1 MVEEIMKIFFALMIC
16 FFLTSS
22 AGSQKAKEFLYGST
36 KKLQDSSLCKKYSC
50 KNVEYLEYKKSM
62 LSTETYTFE
71 YVSYGDAARSEAM
84 KQVDTWSLGLRRN
97 SKKQIDYVSVEVGS
111 KPIYTGYF
119 EWEQEFIVD
128 VLNTFLGLNY
138 KFVPPGSDDNWRDPI
153 NKKCLEKATP
163 AKKYAVL
170 ERGSKIFDGDKKP
183 TNFLAYCAI
192 KPSRDFPND
201 YPKTIEPLFIIY
213 KEIYI
218 PR

>member
-36 KKLQDSSLCKKYSC
+36 KRLQDSSLCKKYSC
-50 KNVEYLEYKKSM
+50 KSVEYFQRSGMEV
-62 LSTETYTFE
+62 YTFE
-71 YVSYGDAARSEAM
+71 YISYGDAAKSEAM
-84 KQVDTWSLGLRRN
+84 KQVDTWNLTIWRN
-97 SKKQIDYVSVEVGS
+97 SKKQINGVIVEVG
-111 KPIYTGYF
+111 PRRIFTGYF
-119 EWEQEFIVD
+119 GWEQEFIAN

-138 KFVPPGSDDNWRDPI
+138 KYIPPGSDDNWRDPI

-170 ERGSKIFDGDKKP
+170 ERGSRIFEGDKKP

-192 KPSRDFPND
+192 TPSDKFPNE
-201 YPKTIEPLFIIY
+201 YPRTIEPLFMIY